1 MDEQLTFFSATS
13 SRPEIAD
20 LEGLL
25 AGPGRLVRRPGAARV
40 SVLVPAGWRCAALL
54 AALAERE
61 LPGEAVLGEDAV
73 PTVRTPFSP
82 ELLAVA
88 DRWTHGAVQGPPEHW
103 QLSGPR
109 LYCWA
114 VAAGRHDEH
123 GYLLSLGRNEESVV
137 AVGAALHRAGLPG
150 TLLGPRAGGPA
161 YRITGRRRLALL
173 RELVGPAPAGAGP
186 LDWPT

>member
-13 SRPEIAD
+13 SSPEVAD

-40 SVLVPAGWRCAALL
+40 SVLVPAGWRTDALL
-54 AALAERE
+54 AALSERG
-61 LPGEAVLGEDAV
+61 LPGESVTGEDAL
-73 PTVRTPFSP
+73 PTVRTAFTAGLL
-82 ELLAVA
+82 ELAE
-88 DRWTHGAVQGPPEHW
+88 RWTHGALQSPPAGW
-103 QLSGPR
+103 QLTGPR

-114 VAAGRHDEH
+114 TAAGRHDEH
-123 GYLLSLGRNEESVV
+123 GYLLGLGRSEESVV

-150 TLLGPRAGGPA
+150 TLLGPRGGGPA

-173 RELVGPAPAGAGP
+173 RELTGPAPAGAGP
-186 LDWPT
+186 LDWPA